1 MPHFLPS
8 ASRRTA
14 RSTFKE
20 EYTDILSVHL
30 YTLSCISNRSSFH
43 HFHYISDWF
52 VRDPSFETFTRN
64 VHSTSSKIKRP
75 ILQKKNIYIT
85 RISVILFFFF
95 FTNLSTHPA
104 QVERKYR
111 ITRRCNLCKY
121 VSILVRFILVNVKYL
136 SSVSR
141 NFMYI

>member
-1 MPHFLPS
+1 MHRGGL
-8 ASRRTA
+8 REV
-14 RSTFKE
+14 RSKK
-20 EYTDILSVHL
+20 S
-30 YTLSCISNRSSFH
+30 IS
-43 HFHYISDWF
+43 Y
-52 VRDPSFETFTRN
+52 PY
-64 VHSTSSKIKRP
+64 
-75 ILQKKNIYIT
+75 IYIRSRVFLIDLLSIIFIT
-85 RISVILFFFF
+85 FPIDSFAILRSKRSFDELKNKTSNFTKKKYIHHANFSHFIFFF